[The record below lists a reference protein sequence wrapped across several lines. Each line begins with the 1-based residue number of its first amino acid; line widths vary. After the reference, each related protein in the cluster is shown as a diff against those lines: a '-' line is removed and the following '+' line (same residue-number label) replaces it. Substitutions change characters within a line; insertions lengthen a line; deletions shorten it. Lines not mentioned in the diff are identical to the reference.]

1 MMSQLGREESLLMT
15 YGAALEQI
23 HTMLEPLERER
34 IPIEEALGRF
44 SARDLIAPFQIPTCP
59 LSLRDGFAL
68 RAADTQGAGLDHL
81 RQFQVLG
88 QSFPDTPAHDVPTIG
103 SGEAVTVATGAP
115 IPNGADAVLPAE
127 IANQRGDLIFV
138 SLPVRTGSG
147 VLLPGDDV
155 RDGAP
160 IVTEGRALTPSQMG
174 LLAATGLSH
183 IEVYRRPQVAVIAT
197 GDEIIAGSES
207 LARGRTS
214 SGVVPTGNGHT
225 NKPPSNAVA
234 LTAWCQRFGLTC
246 KTWVAGDNHKALGY
260 TLSQAMAE
268 CDAVITI
275 GGTGPGVRDL
285 VLQTLED
292 QGWEAI
298 VQGVRL
304 RPGRRSCF
312 GLLADRP
319 VFLLPGTPT
328 AAEAAFLLVALPG
341 LMRLAGSADPP
352 FIVVPARLTRDLK
365 RTKEARQWAQAVR
378 VRLSPGT
385 FFLQATPLVGRS
397 IQEKRGRLGAAAI
410 SHGLVLLGE
419 GEESARVGDVVGVLV
434 LESGWS

>member
-1 MMSQLGREESLLMT
+1 MMSQLGREESLLIT

-23 HTMLEPLERER
+23 QTLLEPLDRER
-34 IPIEEALGRF
+34 IPIEEALGRY
-44 SARDLIAPFQIPTCP
+44 SARDLVAPFQIPTCS
-59 LSLRDGFAL
+59 LALRDGFAI
-68 RAADTQGAGLDHL
+68 RAADTTGAELDHL
-81 RQFQVLG
+81 KQLRVIG
-88 QSFPDTPAHDVPTIG
+88 QSFPDTPNDAVPAIG
-103 SGEAVTVATGAP
+103 PGDAVAIATGAP
-115 IPNGADAVLPAE
+115 VPAGADAVLMAE
-127 IANQRGDLIFV
+127 AATHRGDLLFIGA
-138 SLPVRTGSG
+138 PVRTGSG

-160 IVTEGRALTPSQMG
+160 IVTEGRALSPSQLG

-183 IEVYRRPQVAVIAT
+183 IEVYRKPRVAIIAT

-207 LARGRTS
+207 LTRGPAAG
-214 SGVVPTGNGHT
+214 GVISTGNGHT
-225 NKPPSNAVA
+225 SKPPSNAVA
-234 LTAWCQRFGLTC
+234 LTAWCQRFGLES

-260 TLSQAMAE
+260 TFSQAIAA
-268 CDAVITI
+268 CDAVVTI

-285 VLQTLED
+285 VTQTLDD
-292 QGWEAI
+292 QGWEAVI
-298 VQGVRL
+298 QGVRL
-304 RPGRRSCF
+304 RPGRRSAF
-312 GLLADRP
+312 GLLDETP

-328 AAEAAFLLVALPG
+328 AAEMAFLLIALPG

-352 FIVVPARLTRDLK
+352 FIVVPARLTRDLRRNK
-365 RTKEARQWAQAVR
+365 DARQWAQAVR

-397 IQEKRGRLGAAAI
+397 IHEKRGRMGTAAL

-419 GEESARVGDVVGVLV
+419 GEDTARTGDVVGVLV